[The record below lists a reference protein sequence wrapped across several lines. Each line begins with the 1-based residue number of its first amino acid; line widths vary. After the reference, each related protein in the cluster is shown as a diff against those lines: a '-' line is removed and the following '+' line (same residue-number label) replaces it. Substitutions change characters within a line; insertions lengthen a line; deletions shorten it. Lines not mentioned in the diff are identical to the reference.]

1 MYEFHYDYIKSK
13 YEDNSRLLFTDTD
26 SIMYEINTEDAY
38 EDFSSNKKM
47 FDISNYSSKSKYYD
61 NSNKLVNG
69 KMKNKTGVVVIEEF
83 VALKPKT
90 CPFLADNSEQK
101 KAKGVNRNV
110 ATISHN
116 EYKDIFLNN
125 KCLRHSMNRIQ
136 SKDYK
141 IGAYEINKISLS
153 CFDDKMH
160 VQNNAYDRL
169 AFGY

>member
-13 YEDNSRLLFTDTD
+13 YEDNSRLLFKDTD

-61 NSNKLVNG
+61 NSNKLVIG

-90 CPFLADNSEQK
+90 HPFLADNSEQK
-101 KAKGVNRNV
+101 KQKVW
-110 ATISHN
+110 I
-116 EYKDIFLNN
+116 EML
-125 KCLRHSMNRIQ
+125 Q
-136 SKDYK
+136 
-141 IGAYEINKISLS
+141 
-153 CFDDKMH
+153 
-160 VQNNAYDRL
+160 Q
-169 AFGY
+169 